1 MGLTLGEANRMVTA
15 AIAKAKE
22 LNIQMS
28 IAVVDAGGHLLAF
41 NRIEDTMWLAI
52 HGSQGKAVATTSIG
66 LPSGDIPADS
76 PVVQGI
82 MALAGAKMV
91 AAQGAVPIR
100 RDGVLIGAIGGGGGT
115 GEEDEI
121 CAKAGLAAL

>member
-1 MGLTLGEANRMVTA
+1 MVTA

-41 NRIEDTMWLAI
+41 NRIEDSMWLAI
-52 HGSQGKAVATTSIG
+52 HGSQGKAVASTSIG

-76 PVVQGI
+76 PVLQAI
-82 MALAGAKMV
+82 IALTGAKMV

-121 CAKAGLAAL
+121 CAKVGLAAL